1 MMQVKCAVC
10 EKDFTPHLS
19 FQTQKEGDNILYF
32 CSQICLL
39 QYKTSKKVKC
49 SVCGNEFFLSKV
61 FQREE
66 VGFNTYF
73 YCSLACRDR
82 QSGAQET
89 RTRVR
94 KIAVMNQ
101 KGGTGKTTTAVNLAS
116 GIAEKG
122 IKTLLVDMDPQG
134 SVGVS
139 LGVRSDK
146 TIADFLMNR
155 IALTDC
161 TIPVRKDL
169 DVITSNEKL
178 SMMEFEFVRDDPNA
192 FRMREK
198 FSNITDYKYIVVDC
212 PPSMSYL
219 GRAVL
224 NFCNEIIIPV
234 SCDYLSFMGTQ
245 NIIKSIN
252 HINEFLK
259 RDIVVTG
266 ILPTFFDI
274 RNRISHLILQ
284 DLQKNFQDKC
294 LSPVRINTRLREAP
308 IHRMS
313 IFEYAPDSHGAED
326 YNLLVEKV
334 LHYQ

>member
-1 MMQVKCAVC
+1 MQVKCVVC
-10 EKDFTPHLS
+10 EKEFIPHLS
-19 FQTQKEGDNILYF
+19 FQTQKEGNTTLYF

-39 QYKTSKKVKC
+39 KYKTSKKVKC
-49 SVCGNEFFLSKV
+49 SVCGNEFFLNKV

-73 YCSLACRDR
+73 FCSLECREKHSNITD
-82 QSGAQET
+82 T
-89 RTRVR
+89 NPRVR

-139 LGVRSDK
+139 LGIRNEK
-146 TIADFLMNR
+146 TITDFLMSR
-155 IALTDC
+155 VILTDC
-161 TIPVRKDL
+161 VIPVRKDL

-178 SMMEFEFVRDDPNA
+178 SMSEFEFIKDDPNA
-192 FRMREK
+192 FKMRES
-198 FSNITDYKYIVVDC
+198 FSSIFNYRFIIVDC

-252 HINEFLK
+252 YINEFLK

-284 DLQKNFQDKC
+284 DLQKNFQEKC
-294 LSPVRINTRLREAP
+294 LPPIRINTKLREAP

-326 YNLLVEKV
+326 YNLLVEKI

>member
-1 MMQVKCAVC
+1 MSVRCLVC
-10 EKDFTPHLS
+10 EKEFIPHLS
-19 FQTQKEGDNILYF
+19 FQTQKEGDRTLYF

-39 QYKTSKKVKC
+39 QYRSSKKVKC
-49 SVCGNEFFLSKV
+49 SVCGKEFFLSKV

-73 YCSLACRDR
+73 FCSLACRDR
-82 QSGAQET
+82 YYERSDLRQ
-89 RTRVR
+89 RVR
-94 KIAVMNQ
+94 KIAVINQ
-101 KGGTGKTTTAVNLAS
+101 KGGTGKTTTAVNLAA

-122 IKTLLVDMDPQG
+122 IRTLLVDMDPQG

-139 LGVRSDK
+139 LGIRGEK
-146 TIADFLMNR
+146 TI
-155 IALTDC
+155 TDYLLKKGGLQDC
-161 TIPVRKDL
+161 VIPVRKDL
-169 DVITSNEKL
+169 DVITSNERL
-178 SMMEFEFVRDDPNA
+178 SISEFEFIKDDANA
-192 FRMREK
+192 FRMREC
-198 FSNITDYKYIVVDC
+198 FSNIYEYRFIVVDC

-252 HINEFLK
+252 YINEFLK
-259 RDIVVTG
+259 RDIVITG
-266 ILPTFFDI
+266 VLPTFFDI

-284 DLQKNFQDKC
+284 DLQKNFQEKC
-294 LSPVRINTRLREAP
+294 LPPIRINTKLREAP

-326 YNLLVEKV
+326 YTLLVERI

>member
-1 MMQVKCAVC
+1 MQIKCFVC
-10 EKDFTPHLS
+10 EKEFIPHLS
-19 FQTQKEGDNILYF
+19 FQTQKEGDKTLYF

-49 SVCGNEFFLSKV
+49 SVCGNEFYLSKV
-61 FQREE
+61 YQREE
-66 VGFNTYF
+66 IGFNTYF
-73 YCSLACRDR
+73 YCSLVCRDR
-82 QSGAQET
+82 DKNVQEKKS
-89 RTRVR
+89 RVR

-101 KGGTGKTTTAVNLAS
+101 KGGTGKTTTAVNLSA

-122 IKTLLVDMDPQG
+122 IKTLLIDMDPQG

-139 LGVRSDK
+139 LGIRGEK
-146 TIADFLMNR
+146 TITDFLMNK
-155 IALTDC
+155 APLADC
-161 TIPVRKDL
+161 LIPVRKDL

-178 SMMEFEFVRDDPNA
+178 SISEYELIKEDPNA
-192 FRMREK
+192 FKMREK
-198 FSNITDYKYIVVDC
+198 FSNITDYRYIIVDC

-252 HINEFLK
+252 FINEFFK

-284 DLQKNFQDKC
+284 DLQKNFQEKC
-294 LSPVRINTRLREAP
+294 LLPIRINTKLREAP

-326 YNLLVEKV
+326 YNHLVEKI

>member
-1 MMQVKCAVC
+1 MLVKCTVC
-10 EKDFTPHLS
+10 EKEFLPHLT
-19 FQTQKEGDNILYF
+19 FQTQKEGDRVLYF
-32 CSQICLL
+32 CSQLCLL
-39 QYKTSKKVKC
+39 QYRSSKKVKC
-49 SVCGNEFFLSKV
+49 SVCGKEFFLSKV

-66 VGFNTYF
+66 IGFNTYF
-73 YCSLACRDR
+73 FCSIQCRDR
-82 QSGAQET
+82 HTQET
-89 RTRVR
+89 SVQYMVR

-101 KGGTGKTTTAVNLAS
+101 KGGTGKTTTAVNLAA

-122 IKTLLVDMDPQG
+122 VKTLLVDMDPQG

-139 LGVRSDK
+139 LGVRGEK
-146 TIADFLMNR
+146 TIADFLLR
-155 IALTDC
+155 FASLPEC
-161 TIPVRKDL
+161 VIPVRKDL
-169 DVITSNEKL
+169 DIVCANEKL
-178 SMMEFEFVRDDPNA
+178 SQLEFELIREDPDA
-192 FRMREK
+192 FRMRER
-198 FSNITDYKYIVVDC
+198 FSDVYEYRYIIVDC

-252 HINEFLK
+252 YINEFLK
-259 RDIVVTG
+259 RDIVITG

-284 DLQKNFQDKC
+284 DLQKSFLAKC
-294 LSPVRINTRLREAP
+294 LPPIRINTRLKEAP

-326 YNLLVEKV
+326 YNLLVERV
-334 LHYQ
+334 MHYQ

>member
-1 MMQVKCAVC
+1 MLVKCTVC
-10 EKDFTPHLS
+10 EKEFLPHLT
-19 FQTQKEGDNILYF
+19 FQSQKEGDRVLYF
-32 CSQICLL
+32 CSQLCLL
-39 QYKTSKKVKC
+39 QYRSSKKVKC
-49 SVCGNEFFLSKV
+49 SVCGKEFFLSKV

-66 VGFNTYF
+66 IGFNTYF
-73 YCSLACRDR
+73 FCSIQCRDR
-82 QSGAQET
+82 HTQET
-89 RTRVR
+89 SVQYKVR

-101 KGGTGKTTTAVNLAS
+101 KGGTGKTTTAVNLAA

-122 IKTLLVDMDPQG
+122 VKTLLVDMDPQG

-139 LGVRSDK
+139 LGVRGEK
-146 TIADFLMNR
+146 TIADFLLR
-155 IALTDC
+155 SASLPEC
-161 TIPVRKDL
+161 VIPVRKDL
-169 DVITSNEKL
+169 DIVCANEKL
-178 SMMEFEFVRDDPNA
+178 SQLEFELIREDPDA
-192 FRMREK
+192 FRMRER
-198 FSNITDYKYIVVDC
+198 FSDVYEYRYIIVDC

-252 HINEFLK
+252 YINEFLK
-259 RDIVVTG
+259 RDIVITG

-284 DLQKNFQDKC
+284 DLQKSFQAKC
-294 LSPVRINTRLREAP
+294 LPPIRINTRLKEAP

-326 YNLLVEKV
+326 YNLLVERV
-334 LHYQ
+334 MHYQ

>member
-1 MMQVKCAVC
+1 MLVRCTVC
-10 EKDFTPHLS
+10 EKEFIPHLS
-19 FQTQKEGDNILYF
+19 FQTLKEGDDVLYF
-32 CSQICLL
+32 CSQLCLL
-39 QYKTSKKVKC
+39 QYKSSKKVKC
-49 SVCGNEFFLSKV
+49 SVCGKEFFLNKV

-73 YCSLACRDR
+73 FCSIQCRDR
-82 QSGAQET
+82 HTEQTSTQY
-89 RTRVR
+89 RVR
-94 KIAVMNQ
+94 KIAIMNQ

-116 GIAEKG
+116 GIAERG

-139 LGVRSDK
+139 LGVRSEK
-146 TIADFLMNR
+146 TITDFLLNKFSLSEC
-155 IALTDC
+155 I
-161 TIPVRKDL
+161 IPVRKDL
-169 DVITSNEKL
+169 DIICSNERL
-178 SMMEFEFVRDDPNA
+178 SLSEFEFVRDDPNG
-192 FRMREK
+192 FRMRER
-198 FSNITDYKYIVVDC
+198 FSNVFEYKYIIVDC

-219 GRAVL
+219 GRTVL
-224 NFCNEIIIPV
+224 NFCNEIVIPV

-252 HINEFLK
+252 YINEFLK
-259 RDIVVTG
+259 RDVVITG

-284 DLQKNFQDKC
+284 DLQKNFQTKC
-294 LSPVRINTRLREAP
+294 LSPIRINTKLREAP

-326 YNLLVEKV
+326 YNLLVERV
-334 LHYQ
+334 IHYQ

>member
-1 MMQVKCAVC
+1 MQVRCLVC
-10 EKDFTPHLS
+10 DKEFIPHLT
-19 FQTQKEGDNILYF
+19 FQTQKEGDNYFYF
-32 CSQICLL
+32 CSQLCLL
-39 QYKTSKKVKC
+39 KYKTSKKVKC

-61 FQREE
+61 YQREE
-66 VGFNTYF
+66 VGSNTYF
-73 YCSLACRDR
+73 YCSLVCRDKH
-82 QSGAQET
+82 SGMVET
-89 RTRVR
+89 KGKVR
-94 KIAVMNQ
+94 RIAVMNQ
-101 KGGTGKTTTAVNLAS
+101 KGGTGKTTTAVNLAA
-116 GIAEKG
+116 GIAERG
-122 IKTLLVDMDPQG
+122 IKTLLIDMDPQG

-139 LGVRSDK
+139 LGIRSEK
-146 TIADFLMNR
+146 TIADLLLGR
-155 IALTDC
+155 ASISDC
-161 TIPVRKDL
+161 IIPVRKDL

-178 SMMEFEFVRDDPNA
+178 STLEFEFIRDDPNA
-192 FRMREK
+192 FKMREQ
-198 FSNITDYKYIVVDC
+198 FSSVSEYRYIVVDC

-245 NIIKSIN
+245 NIIKSIKY
-252 HINEFLK
+252 INEFLK
-259 RDIVVTG
+259 RDIMVTG

-284 DLQKNFQDKC
+284 DLQKNFQEKC
-294 LSPVRINTRLREAP
+294 LSPIRINTKLREAP

-326 YNLLVEKV
+326 YNLLVEKI

>member
-1 MMQVKCAVC
+1 MAVRCYVC
-10 EKDFTPHLS
+10 EKEFTPHLS
-19 FQTQKEGDNILYF
+19 FQTQRENDNTLYF

-39 QYKTSKKVKC
+39 QYKSQKKVKC

-66 VGFNTYF
+66 IGFNTF
-73 YCSLACRDR
+73 FFCSIECRNKHN
-82 QSGAQET
+82 QQPELKH
-89 RTRVR
+89 RVR

-101 KGGTGKTTTAVNLAS
+101 KGGTGKTTTAVNLAA

-122 IKTLLVDMDPQG
+122 IRTLLIDMDPQG

-139 LGVRSDK
+139 LGIRSEK
-146 TIADFLMNR
+146 TI
-155 IALTDC
+155 TDYLLNKSTLLDC
-161 TIPVRKDL
+161 AIPVRKDL

-178 SMMEFEFVRDDPNA
+178 SMSEFEFIKDDPNA
-192 FRMREK
+192 FRMRER
-198 FSNITDYKYIVVDC
+198 FLQVYEYRYIIVDC

-219 GRAVL
+219 GRTVL
-224 NFCNEIIIPV
+224 NFCNEIVIPV

-252 HINEFLK
+252 YINEFLK

-284 DLQKNFQDKC
+284 DLQKNFQEKC
-294 LSPVRINTRLREAP
+294 LPPIRINTKLREAP

-326 YNLLVEKV
+326 YNLLVDKI
-334 LHYQ
+334 LHHQ